1 MTKAHFV
8 NHTHWDREWYFTTED
23 AQVLSDQLFSNVLK
37 ELETHPEANFTLDG
51 QTSILDEY
59 VEMHPEDVIRIKKLI
74 NRNQLFVGP
83 WYTQTDAM
91 IPDAESIIRNLVIG
105 INDTKQ
111 KYGQPMMIGYLPD
124 TFGFNSQLPMLLNQV
139 GINDFIFGGALILS
153 DKWTLFILN
162 GTV

>member
-1 MTKAHFV
+1 
-8 NHTHWDREWYFTTED
+8 
-23 AQVLSDQLFSNVLK
+23 
-37 ELETHPEANFTLDG
+37 
-51 QTSILDEY
+51 
-59 VEMHPEDVIRIKKLI
+59 MHPEDVIRIKKLI

>member
-1 MTKAHFV
+1 M
-8 NHTHWDREWYFTTED
+8 
-23 AQVLSDQLFSNVLK
+23 LSDQLFSNVLK

-124 TFGFNSQLPMLLNQV
+124 TFGFNSQLPMLLN
-139 GINDFIFGGALILS
+139 
-153 DKWTLFILN
+153 
-162 GTV
+162 